1 MANLER
7 FQMVERDFLPLA
19 EQAGLPEP
27 DEVNYREDEE
37 EIEFIWHEQKLAVIV
52 ELDEFPEGTAGD
64 PLPDIP
70 F

>member
-19 EQAGLPEP
+19 AQAGLPEP

-37 EIEFIWHEQKLAVIV
+37 EVEFVWHEQKLAVIV
-52 ELDEFPEGTAGD
+52 ELDELDERAVGD